1 MIIKNPQKSLSH
13 GKPPFPLFSGKWKIA
28 EKFRWAGKKHFPF
41 FYEQICSCKQTKKKD
56 PKRYEIQLFII
67 FSGEKGLITFKNK
80 WLKIENVY
88 FLTDIKQTSDL
99 YTSLLSSLSVLLSLF
114 FLSSSKYN
122 RNLIKKSFSMDIF
135 FFATLLYKSL
145 MCFSRYRFVSERK
158 KQIPNQEN
166 DGGNPQE
173 KKEESC
179 YRNFYTHRFSNGS
192 FYHVISISLIRRR
205 GLYLISFSFLFQI
218 ANSSDVRRKLIK
230 TVKAFSIQKGK
241 LQI

>member
-41 FYEQICSCKQTKKKD
+41 FYEQICSCKQKKKKKD

-135 FFATLLYKSL
+135 FFATLLHKSL
-145 MCFSRYRFVSERK
+145 MCFSRYRFVSKRK
-158 KQIPNQEN
+158 KTITQSGKWRGILR
-166 DGGNPQE
+166 
-173 KKEESC
+173 KKKGILLSKLL
-179 YRNFYTHRFSNGS
+179 H
-192 FYHVISISLIRRR
+192 
-205 GLYLISFSFLFQI
+205 
-218 ANSSDVRRKLIK
+218 SSV
-230 TVKAFSIQKGK
+230 Q
-241 LQI
+241 